1 MPQNP
6 NHQYRILITG
16 GSESWKTNSLFNLM
30 NKQPGIDKMYLHAKD
45 LNKAK
50 YQFLIKK
57 LEDVGIKHFNDSKAF
72 IEYLNDMDHIY

>member
-6 NHQYRILITG
+6 NHSYRILITG
-16 GSESWKTNSLFNLM
+16 GSESWKTNLLFNLM
-30 NKQPGIDKMYLHAKD
+30 NKQPGIDKMYLYAKD

-57 LEDVGIKHFNDSKAF
+57 LEDVGTKHLNDSKAF

>member
-1 MPQNP
+1 
-6 NHQYRILITG
+6 
-16 GSESWKTNSLFNLM
+16 M
-30 NKQPGIDKMYLHAKD
+30 NKQPGIDKMYLYAKD